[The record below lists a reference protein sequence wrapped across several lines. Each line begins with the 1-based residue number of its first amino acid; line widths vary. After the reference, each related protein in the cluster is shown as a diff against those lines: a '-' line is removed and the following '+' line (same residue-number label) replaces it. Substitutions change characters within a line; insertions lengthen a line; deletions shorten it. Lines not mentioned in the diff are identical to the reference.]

1 MSSLFSL
8 QLCVSRWHFGPLFRL
23 SCTVFLR
30 QLYLVQQHSPTPHSV
45 DPKARGAAPGALRA
59 AGRLRGA
66 VRTRG
71 ESTEGPGSAPARGEH
86 LVLVLP
92 TPTRWLSACSWGPTS
107 SAPLLLRCR
116 GPQGGCHE
124 WETPLLPPW
133 GLSVL
138 RQGRHGRLVCL
149 SSGLAGRGSQKQT
162 GSSSERGAC
171 GGKLTRWRP

>member
-1 MSSLFSL
+1 MFSL

-92 TPTRWLSACSWGPTS
+92 TPTMDLCLQLGTHFVSTAAPAMQGAAGWVSRVGNPSPPTLGALCAPAGPTRTPGV
-107 SAPLLLRCR
+107 PLIR
-116 GPQGGCHE
+116 
-124 WETPLLPPW
+124 
-133 GLSVL
+133 
-138 RQGRHGRLVCL
+138 
-149 SSGLAGRGSQKQT
+149 SSGARLPEADGQQ
-162 GSSSERGAC
+162 
-171 GGKLTRWRP
+171 L